1 MFYAAYLS
9 EIFRGGLQGIAA
21 GQREAAH
28 ALGLSERE
36 VLTRVVMPQAVRLVM
51 PATTTMLVD
60 MLKSTSLL
68 ITISAAELM
77 TAGQLIAS
85 ATFRA
90 MEVYFVIGVIYF
102 AMCYPLS
109 MASLWLERRLK
120 AGSAAVTA
128 PSPPHRPGPAGAASG
143 RTRGAW
149 MNGNRMEQDAV
160 ASDAGLAGHA
170 AVVRVEKLV
179 KSFGHNRVLDGI
191 DLEIKRGEVVSLM
204 GQSGGGKTTLLRC
217 INLLEEPTAGVVEVG
232 GEMVSENGKC
242 LHRARRA
249 QLRQRVGMV
258 FQSFNL
264 FHHLTAAENVA
275 LPLLRVGKVE
285 RGEAVRRSVDLL
297 ARVGLADKALELP
310 ARLSGGQQ
318 QRVAIAR
325 ALALRPVAMLF
336 DEPTSALDPE
346 SSQEVLG
353 VMRELSTE
361 GITMLVSTHEVGF
374 ALDASD
380 RIVFIDRG
388 KVVHAGPPREVVF
401 GSASE
406 RTREFF
412 AGFVRHDSTA
422 G

>member
-1 MFYAAYLS
+1 MSASQAEPDTVAGRAA
-9 EIFRGGLQGIAA
+9 
-21 GQREAAH
+21 
-28 ALGLSERE
+28 
-36 VLTRVVMPQAVRLVM
+36 
-51 PATTTMLVD
+51 
-60 MLKSTSLL
+60 
-68 ITISAAELM
+68 
-77 TAGQLIAS
+77 
-85 ATFRA
+85 
-90 MEVYFVIGVIYF
+90 
-102 AMCYPLS
+102 
-109 MASLWLERRLK
+109 
-120 AGSAAVTA
+120 
-128 PSPPHRPGPAGAASG
+128 PAG
-143 RTRGAW
+143 
-149 MNGNRMEQDAV
+149 D
-160 ASDAGLAGHA
+160 A

-179 KSFGHNRVLDGI
+179 KCFGSNRVLDGI
-191 DLEIKRGEVVSLM
+191 DLVISKGEVVSLM

-232 GEMVSENGKC
+232 GEVVSKDGEC
-242 LHRARRA
+242 LHRARRV

-264 FHHLTAAENVA
+264 FQHLTAAENVA
-275 LPLLRVGKVE
+275 LPLLRVGKAD
-285 RGEAVRRSVDLL
+285 RAEAVRRAVDLL

-325 ALALRPVAMLF
+325 ALALRPVALLF

-388 KVVHAGPPREVVF
+388 KVVQAGPPREVVF

-406 RTREFF
+406 RARDFF
-412 AGFVRHDSTA
+412 AGFVRYGRA
-422 G
+422 AE

>member
-1 MFYAAYLS
+1 MN
-9 EIFRGGLQGIAA
+9 
-21 GQREAAH
+21 
-28 ALGLSERE
+28 
-36 VLTRVVMPQAVRLVM
+36 
-51 PATTTMLVD
+51 VD
-60 MLKSTSLL
+60 K
-68 ITISAAELM
+68 AEPDL
-77 TAGQLIAS
+77 
-85 ATFRA
+85 
-90 MEVYFVIGVIYF
+90 
-102 AMCYPLS
+102 
-109 MASLWLERRLK
+109 
-120 AGSAAVTA
+120 AAVHA
-128 PSPPHRPGPAGAASG
+128 HPAGPS
-143 RTRGAW
+143 
-149 MNGNRMEQDAV
+149 V
-160 ASDAGLAGHA
+160 
-170 AVVRVEKLV
+170 VVRVEKLV
-179 KSFGHNRVLDGI
+179 KCFGDNRVLDGI
-191 DLEIKRGEVVSLM
+191 DLVIRRGEVVSLM

-217 INLLEEPTAGVVEVG
+217 INLLEEPTAGTVEVG
-232 GEMVSENGKC
+232 GEVVSKDGES
-242 LHRARRA
+242 LHRARRV

-264 FHHLTAAENVA
+264 FQHLTAAENVA

-285 RGEAVRRSVDLL
+285 RAEAVRRAVDLL

-325 ALALRPVAMLF
+325 ALALRPVALLF

-380 RIVFIDRG
+380 QIVFIDRG
-388 KVVHAGPPREVVF
+388 KVVHAGPPRDVVF

-412 AGFVRHDSTA
+412 AGFVRYGSGT